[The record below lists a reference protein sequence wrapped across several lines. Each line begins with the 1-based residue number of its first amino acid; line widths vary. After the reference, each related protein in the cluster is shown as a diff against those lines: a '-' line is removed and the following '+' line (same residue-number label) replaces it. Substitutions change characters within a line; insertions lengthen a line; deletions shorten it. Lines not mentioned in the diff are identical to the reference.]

1 MQNKKGEE
9 RRGKKT
15 YVKTAISY
23 VKFAILQMAK
33 KCKKASNYL
42 AFLRNRF
49 FCKYMYVILS

>member
-1 MQNKKGEE
+1 MLLQNKKGEE

-23 VKFAILQMAK
+23 VKFAILQMTK

-42 AFLRNRF
+42 AFLRNQF
-49 FCKYMYVILS
+49 FS

>member
-23 VKFAILQMAK
+23 VNFAILHMAK

-42 AFLRNRF
+42 AFLRNRIF
-49 FCKYMYVILS
+49 P